1 MTATTEPFIRLA
13 AYASDSPRI
22 KQLVETNQGKQ
33 AVDQLIIR
41 MNDVMQGFAE
51 GDAFEDLE
59 LYKALNYI
67 NNFPG
72 PAAKF
77 LISTMAGRQ
86 IEIMFLEFMFKGQ
99 G

>member
-13 AYASDSPRI
+13 AYAADSPRI
-22 KQLVETNQGKQ
+22 KQLVENGRGEQ

-41 MNDVMQGFAE
+41 MNDVMRGFAE

-72 PAAKF
+72 PAGKF
-77 LISTMAGRQ
+77 LMATMASRQ
-86 IEIMFLEFMFKGQ
+86 IEIMFLEFMFKG
-99 G
+99 